1 MDQAAIG
8 LQLFRLYEAT
18 PKKDEDYIT
27 SIRTKIVSGRLN
39 PAVMTMILFSA
50 QFMFI
55 SLVK

>member
-1 MDQAAIG
+1 MDQTAIG

-39 PAVMTMILFSA
+39 PPVMTMILFSA

-55 SLVK
+55 SLVE